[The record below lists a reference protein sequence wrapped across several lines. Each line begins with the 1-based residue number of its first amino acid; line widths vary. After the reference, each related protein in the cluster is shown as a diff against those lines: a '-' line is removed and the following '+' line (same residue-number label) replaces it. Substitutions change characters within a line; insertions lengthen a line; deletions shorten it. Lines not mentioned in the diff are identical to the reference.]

1 MSIGPDFSEYDKRM
15 EDPEYRARMDRT
27 APFTEGEESK
37 LYELLDEAL
46 AAEQDTEEGASL
58 SYSED
63 KFDALR
69 SREANPEE

>member
-1 MSIGPDFSEYDKRM
+1 MSSGPDFSEYDKRM

-27 APFTEGEESK
+27 APFTDDEESR

-46 AAEQDTEEGASL
+46 AADQGTSGDGSL

-63 KFDALR
+63 KFEGLK
-69 SREANPEE
+69 SQEANPDA

>member
-1 MSIGPDFSEYDKRM
+1 MGTGPDFSEYDKRM

-27 APFTEGEESK
+27 APFTDDEESR

-46 AAEQDTEEGASL
+46 SAEQGTEEGDSL

-63 KFDALR
+63 KFEGLKCRETNPDA
-69 SREANPEE
+69 